1 MRRTSFYWSALALL
15 SSPAWAGDA
24 VPQLGRNLPLYPA
37 FYTQVTASVDS
48 RDKVFD
54 AEGKEQNTAQP
65 SLPGKTKFPEQRAEA
80 NLIWTFPMF
89 EAAEV
94 PFFAG
99 RLHTARIHLGYA
111 QTKTKGAL
119 ADFARDTSDDNRTQA
134 DSLETKS
141 SGISDLTLEFGSWLL
156 GSGNWRERKQTP
168 YALLLLNGVT
178 LPVGTYGRDT
188 PASPGR
194 NTAAFHSQLGLYA
207 RPWTG
212 AHLDAGV
219 GYRAYLKNQD
229 PAFGLLAPANQG
241 NDFFWDVSLAQ
252 RVTSSIYVGAFADG
266 RKGEKNAYE
275 NPRFA
280 PNAPPPPTTTPP
292 SDNYPR
298 PGVYYDGGT
307 KLTRVGA
314 SAYGF
319 IGQRWMLGL
328 HYAMPISGESGEFDL
343 PYNNRQP
350 AGCTVGA
357 TGCSVTDGGTVQNV
371 DGQGPAR
378 VFASSQITLSL
389 QFNFGQG
396 DSYTCVGCKQ
406 P

>member
-1 MRRTSFYWSALALL
+1 MRRTSISLSLLALL
-15 SSPAWAGDA
+15 ASPGWAGD
-24 VPQLGRNLPLYPA
+24 VLPQLGRYLPLYPA
-37 FYTQVTASVDS
+37 FYTQITASNDA

-54 AEGKEQNTAQP
+54 ASGNEQSTAQP
-65 SLPGKTKFPEQRAEA
+65 SLSGDTRFPEQRAEA
-80 NLIWTFPMF
+80 SLIWTFPLF
-89 EAAEV
+89 EAAQV
-94 PFFAG
+94 PFFAS

-111 QTKTKGAL
+111 QTKTRGAL
-119 ADFARDTSDDNRTQA
+119 ADFALDSSDDSRTQA
-134 DSLETKS
+134 DSLSTKS
-141 SGISDLTLEFGSWLL
+141 SGVTDLTLEFGSWLL
-156 GSGNWRERKQTP
+156 GSGNWRERSETP

-178 LPVGTYGRDT
+178 LPTGVYNRDA
-188 PASPGR
+188 PANPGS
-194 NTAAFHSQLGLYA
+194 NTLAAYSQLGFYA
-207 RPWTG
+207 RPWPG
-212 AHLDAGV
+212 SHLDAGA
-219 GYRAYLKNQD
+219 GYRIYLKNQD
-229 PAFGLLAPANQG
+229 AAFGLLAPTNQG
-241 NDFFWDVSLAQ
+241 NDFYWDVSLAQ
-252 RVTSSIYVGAFADG
+252 RVASGIYVGAFADG
-266 RKGEKNAYE
+266 RIGEKNAYE

-280 PNAPPPPTTTPP
+280 PNATPPPTTTPP

-319 IGQRWMLGL
+319 IGQRWLLGL

-350 AGCTVGA
+350 AGCTVAA

-378 VFASSQITLSL
+378 VFASSQLTLSL